1 MDASPALA
9 PSCDAGM
16 TAFEELHAACGC
28 GIMHAGRAL
37 KMAGGA
43 FTNTRNRAKRP
54 GSVAKVET
62 LEEIPKAALPVYD
75 GCQVKRHPRAFS
87 NAIMSGF

>member
-28 GIMHAGRAL
+28 GIMHAGR
-37 KMAGGA
+37 
-43 FTNTRNRAKRP
+43 KRP